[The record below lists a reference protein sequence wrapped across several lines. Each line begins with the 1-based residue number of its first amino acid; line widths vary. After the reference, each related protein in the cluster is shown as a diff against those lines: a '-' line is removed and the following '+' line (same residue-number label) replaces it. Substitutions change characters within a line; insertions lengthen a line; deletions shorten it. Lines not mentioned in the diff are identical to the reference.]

1 MVSSFNRMCKYNIIS
16 CIVLFYLLC
25 VTHGKWIEWK
35 TNVKSNEFDVLIFTQ
50 RWPLTVC
57 FEWENKSLNST
68 HRCVLPK
75 RNKWTIHG
83 IWPTK
88 YNEIGPQ
95 FCNRSLSF
103 DSKTLAPVE
112 EALKENWIDIQKGS
126 KPYSF
131 WKHEWDKHGTCAISV
146 RDLNNELKYFRTGL
160 KLLDRYNMIDV
171 LAKTNILP
179 GNKYTVQ
186 NYLTG
191 IQKIL
196 NKRGQVM
203 CVVDQKTK
211 NSYVNEIR
219 ICFNKAL
226 QLVDCD
232 GIYHFPT
239 NCNRSQQIIYP
250 NIVPRHHI
258 YNVKLI

>member
-1 MVSSFNRMCKYNIIS
+1 
-16 CIVLFYLLC
+16 
-25 VTHGKWIEWK
+25 
-35 TNVKSNEFDVLIFTQ
+35 
-50 RWPLTVC
+50 
-57 FEWENKSLNST
+57 
-68 HRCVLPK
+68 
-75 RNKWTIHG
+75 
-83 IWPTK
+83 
-88 YNEIGPQ
+88 
-95 FCNRSLSF
+95 
-103 DSKTLAPVE
+103 
-112 EALKENWIDIQKGS
+112 
-126 KPYSF
+126 
-131 WKHEWDKHGTCAISV
+131 
-146 RDLNNELKYFRTGL
+146 
-160 KLLDRYNMIDV
+160 MIDV

-196 NKRGQVM
+196 NKKGQVM
-203 CVVDQKTK
+203 CVVDQYFTFFQKTK

-250 NIVPRHHI
+250 NIIPHHHKYNGITGYIIPPSSERSRLLRVLGLQVKEVPYLQEKFLYTKYVK
-258 YNVKLI
+258 YNHNNNELSHYS

>member
-1 MVSSFNRMCKYNIIS
+1 FKIVTFISFNFNRKQI
-16 CIVLFYLLC
+16 
-25 VTHGKWIEWK
+25 GWR

-57 FEWENKSLNST
+57 FEWENRSRLNST
-68 HRCVLPK
+68 HSCVLPK
-75 RNKWTIHG
+75 RTEWTIHG

-88 YNEIGPQ
+88 YNEMGPQ

-103 DSKTLAPVE
+103 DSKALAPIE
-112 EALKENWIDIQKGS
+112 GALKENWIDIHNES

-146 RDLNNELKYFRTGL
+146 RDLNNELKYFQTGL
-160 KLLDRYNMIDV
+160 KLLDKYNMIDV
-171 LAKTNILP
+171 LAKANILP

-191 IQKIL
+191 IQRIL

-203 CVVDQKTK
+203 CVVDKFFSDMKENYQYKKGITGYIIPPSFERSRLLRVLGLQVKEVPYLQEKFLYTK
-211 NSYVNEIR
+211 YVKYNHNNNE
-219 ICFNKAL
+219 L
-226 QLVDCD
+226 LH
-232 GIYHFPT
+232 Y
-239 NCNRSQQIIYP
+239 S
-250 NIVPRHHI
+250 
-258 YNVKLI
+258 

>member
-1 MVSSFNRMCKYNIIS
+1 MCKYSIIS

-25 VTHGKWIEWK
+25 VTHGKWIENWK
-35 TNVKSNEFDVLIFTQ
+35 TNVKSNEFDVLMFTQ

-57 FEWENKSLNST
+57 FEWENKSRLNST
-68 HRCVLPK
+68 HRCMLPK
-75 RNKWTIHG
+75 SNEWTIHG

-88 YNEIGPQ
+88 YNIIGPQ

-103 DSKTLAPVE
+103 DSKALAPIE
-112 EALKENWIDIQKGS
+112 GALKENWIDIQKGS

-146 RDLNNELKYFRTGL
+146 RDLNNELKYFQTGL
-160 KLLDRYNMIDV
+160 KLLNKYNMIDV
-171 LAKTNILP
+171 LAKSNILP
-179 GNKYTVQ
+179 GNKYMVQ

-211 NSYVNEIR
+211 NSYVYEIR

-232 GIYHFPT
+232 GIYQFPT

-250 NIVPRHHI
+250 NIVPRHQ

>member
-1 MVSSFNRMCKYNIIS
+1 M
-16 CIVLFYLLC
+16 
-25 VTHGKWIEWK
+25 
-35 TNVKSNEFDVLIFTQ
+35 
-50 RWPLTVC
+50 
-57 FEWENKSLNST
+57 
-68 HRCVLPK
+68 LPK

-103 DSKTLAPVE
+103 DSKTLAPIE
-112 EALKENWIDIQKGS
+112 GTLKENWIDIQKGS

-146 RDLNNELKYFRTGL
+146 RDLNNELKYFQTGL

-203 CVVDQKTK
+203 CVVDQVSSK
-211 NSYVNEIR
+211 
-219 ICFNKAL
+219 
-226 QLVDCD
+226 
-232 GIYHFPT
+232 
-239 NCNRSQQIIYP
+239 
-250 NIVPRHHI
+250 IVPI
-258 YNVKLI
+258 WINVVLNSFFSDMKTINIKKKHNSK

>member
-1 MVSSFNRMCKYNIIS
+1 MCKYSIIS

-25 VTHGKWIEWK
+25 ITHGKQIGWR

-57 FEWENKSLNST
+57 FEWENRSRLNST
-68 HRCVLPK
+68 HSCVLPK
-75 RNKWTIHG
+75 RTEWTIHG

-88 YNEIGPQ
+88 YNEMGPQ

-103 DSKTLAPVE
+103 DSKALAPIE
-112 EALKENWIDIQKGS
+112 GALKENWIDIHNES

-146 RDLNNELKYFRTGL
+146 RDLNNELKYFQTGL
-160 KLLDRYNMIDV
+160 KLLDKYNMIDV
-171 LAKTNILP
+171 LAKANILP

-191 IQKIL
+191 IQRIL

-203 CVVDQKTK
+203 CVVDKKTK

-219 ICFNKAL
+219 ICFDKTL
-226 QLVDCD
+226 QLVDCN
-232 GIYHFPT
+232 GIYNFPT
-239 NCNRSQQIIYP
+239 NCNRAQQIIYP

>member
-1 MVSSFNRMCKYNIIS
+1 MCKYSIS
-16 CIVLFYLLC
+16 IAPCIVLFYLLC
-25 VTHGKWIEWK
+25 VTHGKWIGRNNLK
-35 TNVKSNEFDVLIFTQ
+35 QTSDEFDVLIFTQ

-57 FEWENKSLNST
+57 FEWENKSRLNDT
-68 HRCVLPK
+68 HSCVLPK
-75 RNKWTIHG
+75 RTEWTIHG

-88 YNEIGPQ
+88 YNTTGPQ
-95 FCNRSLSF
+95 FCNRLPF
-103 DSKTLAPVE
+103 DSKAIAPIE
-112 EALKENWIDIQKGS
+112 GELKENWIDIQKGS

-131 WKHEWDKHGTCAISV
+131 WRHEWDKHGTCAISV
-146 RDLNNELKYFRTGL
+146 KDLNNEFKYFQTAL
-160 KLLDRYNMIDV
+160 KLLDEYNMIDV
-171 LAKTNILP
+171 LAKANILP

-219 ICFNKAL
+219 ICFNKTL

-232 GIYHFPT
+232 GIYNFPT
-239 NCNRSQQIIYP
+239 NCKSQEIIYP
-250 NIVPRHHI
+250 NLIPRYHR
-258 YNVKLI
+258 YNVKQI